1 MFAPLSAKH
10 ISNIFTVKDLQNIK
24 YYLNG
29 RCSSCHLSN
38 IIIVKAGLC
47 IFTGLCATETYQ
59 LRHTNQ
65 KQLRQNSRLLTMRFT
80 FVVFG
85 EISETAFGLFAMKYG
100 THIFP
105 SGWIVFWWSTG
116 SSSSTHHQVKIKFL
130 WLNTCRTDVLISLS
144 RALFSANG

>member
-47 IFTGLCATETYQ
+47 IFTGPCATETYQ
-59 LRHTNQ
+59 LRHT
-65 KQLRQNSRLLTMRFT
+65 QNSRLLTMRFT

-105 SGWIVFWWSTG
+105 SG
-116 SSSSTHHQVKIKFL
+116 
-130 WLNTCRTDVLISLS
+130 
-144 RALFSANG
+144 